1 MCREFKPIIRS
12 AYYDSTDPQLR
23 NKFSL
28 ELTKPESK
36 SLCQAFDRKAGTS
49 GNRRPQ
55 PMPGSAAAPAPQ
67 PQR

>member
-12 AYYDSTDPQLR
+12 AYYDSADPQLR

-55 PMPGSAAAPAPQ
+55 PMPGSAAEPAPQ
-67 PQR
+67 LQR

>member
-1 MCREFKPIIRS
+1 MCREFKSIIRS

-36 SLCQAFDRKAGTS
+36 SL
-49 GNRRPQ
+49 
-55 PMPGSAAAPAPQ
+55 
-67 PQR
+67 